1 MESYKISKSWLT
13 SRLEPHEEEWAWAID
28 QLQPDFEQGDELWRF
43 DEPAPP
49 GINAGAIG
57 IALVR
62 HGEPIRTTITAGP
75 DPKKRRQPVHHRLT

>member
-1 MESYKISKSWLT
+1 MSSDPIAKAWLRN
-13 SRLEPHEEEWAWAID
+13 RLDPGDPEWSWAIEPFE
-28 QLQPDFEQGDELWRF
+28 PDFEHGDELWHS

-62 HGEPIRTTITAGP
+62 QGEPSRTTITAM
-75 DPKKRRQPVHHRLT
+75 D